1 MAVKTISENPTI
13 VDTILIDIQTTDTD
27 GNPIT
32 PYRVDQVVIYFVQRS
47 FTSGEYK
54 TYKENV
60 NGQEM
65 TVYYTDAIPVKT
77 FGDGAENPAWLSTDP
92 SDAYIESV
100 PFDEEGVAQTGV
112 FRVTWNPLLENTMP
126 LEGDYMICW
135 KWTPLPAS
143 PRQSAHISF
152 IIYGDQ
158 QATTAI
164 PSHISPPG
172 KYEAL
177 LNQYTP
183 YVFRGELA
191 SNDMSPSV
199 LSRLNSAVGKG
210 YNTLEDLVNQ
220 ILDLIDANATH
231 EALLPYL
238 ANLFKH
244 KLWSDDPALWRRQIK
259 RAMALNKKKGTLSGL
274 IEALASAGITLN
286 KLTRYWQIVS
296 SSMWTESFV
305 VGDST
310 TFTLAKT
317 AILPPDSNF
326 SVSLRGVGEEEYT
339 PLSLNY
345 VSFAN
350 VGNETVM
357 TWVGS
362 ILSSSAITLVP
373 GDIILVTY
381 KYAPIISQ
389 TIEDYI
395 KSLPLMDTRDE
406 TTFIYPPKNWNVHLI
421 ADDDVLFDLVIPQR
435 HPFAPPVIWGK
446 VRTEFA
452 YSENIFNMDEYN
464 GSVRD
469 SNLPC
474 DIDRTFIDTCSAC
487 QSSSISLDLEF
498 EDISNDRITEAEE
511 IIRGYIPFHAQVRA
525 INYSSAINEYMP
537 PPTEDVEILIHK
549 VQNDYMVIGQGDFNR
564 LIPNLESDVGQFL
577 RNELSTAATAASGTA
592 TGFNNE
598 VVLYS
603 PGVRFD
609 YLNVLTNN
617 LLEILSGTNIG
628 EYTLNVTDIGSS
640 VIAINQSSPDSIPFP
655 LDTAAFT
662 FRLSNKL
669 WTDAAAS
676 IEQADLFTFSDDNIN
691 FTLTTILTEVNSVT
705 PWKITINSGIYAGSY
720 NIYDVLP
727 NNTLVLSGWSGI
739 VNASGLSYSLT
750 RNDNTVVFSS
760 YTGKMTVTRR
770 GKITTEELESWGI
783 IEGDWILYSGTQ
795 YQIVGFAD
803 SNKTQPYIF
812 GYTSGNAA
820 GITITIYRRLLDNT
834 IGYVD
839 VRGMYIITTPD
850 YEALLQVQDGSNPPA
865 TPVEISSFMGNYLV
879 QIGSQYYAITGWD
892 GQTITIEGPKTT
904 WGLIGTSVSFSL
916 INYIVTS
923 PIIAYDGAEFSEGV
937 DRRGNEAI
945 NITTSMVG
953 MPLDALNNPDGII
966 ESVKAEEAIGFTITN
981 RKGKTIEGT
990 IQC

>member
-1 MAVKTISENPTI
+1 
-13 VDTILIDIQTTDTD
+13 
-27 GNPIT
+27 
-32 PYRVDQVVIYFVQRS
+32 
-47 FTSGEYK
+47 
-54 TYKENV
+54 
-60 NGQEM
+60 
-65 TVYYTDAIPVKT
+65 
-77 FGDGAENPAWLSTDP
+77 
-92 SDAYIESV
+92 
-100 PFDEEGVAQTGV
+100 
-112 FRVTWNPLLENTMP
+112 
-126 LEGDYMICW
+126 
-135 KWTPLPAS
+135 
-143 PRQSAHISF
+143 
-152 IIYGDQ
+152 
-158 QATTAI
+158 
-164 PSHISPPG
+164 
-172 KYEAL
+172 
-177 LNQYTP
+177 
-183 YVFRGELA
+183 
-191 SNDMSPSV
+191 
-199 LSRLNSAVGKG
+199 
-210 YNTLEDLVNQ
+210 
-220 ILDLIDANATH
+220 
-231 EALLPYL
+231 
-238 ANLFKH
+238 
-244 KLWSDDPALWRRQIK
+244 
-259 RAMALNKKKGTLSGL
+259 
-274 IEALASAGITLN
+274 
-286 KLTRYWQIVS
+286 
-296 SSMWTESFV
+296 
-305 VGDST
+305 
-310 TFTLAKT
+310 
-317 AILPPDSNF
+317 
-326 SVSLRGVGEEEYT
+326 
-339 PLSLNY
+339 
-345 VSFAN
+345 
-350 VGNETVM
+350 
-357 TWVGS
+357 
-362 ILSSSAITLVP
+362 
-373 GDIILVTY
+373 
-381 KYAPIISQ
+381 
-389 TIEDYI
+389 
-395 KSLPLMDTRDE
+395 
-406 TTFIYPPKNWNVHLI
+406 
-421 ADDDVLFDLVIPQR
+421 
-435 HPFAPPVIWGK
+435 
-446 VRTEFA
+446 
-452 YSENIFNMDEYN
+452 MDEYN